1 MHQTSI
7 MRFFRDPK
15 TINNRIYPILDNS
28 YTNYQ
33 IDPSKNIVPRQ
44 LVQAPTHTLF
54 FDGCSKGNPGIAGA
68 GAVLYCGEVCENNE
82 IKTLAKY
89 LGHQTNN
96 YAEYSALIL
105 GLTMALEEGVSRL
118 IVKGDSMLAIKQMRG
133 EYRVKHPNIVPLYKE
148 ACKLSKK
155 FAHCRFEHVLREHN
169 QRADELANQ
178 GNLRIASQT

>member
-7 MRFFRDPK
+7 MRFFRGPK
-15 TINNRIYPILDNS
+15 TINNKNSPILDNS
-28 YTNYQ
+28 YTNSQ
-33 IDPSKNIVPRQ
+33 IDPSKNLIPKQ
-44 LVQAPTHTLF
+44 LVQAPTYTLF
-54 FDGCSKGNPGIAGA
+54 FDGCSKGNPGSAGA
-68 GAVLYCGEVCENNE
+68 GAVLYCGEICENNE
-82 IKTLAKY
+82 IKTLTKY

-133 EYRVKHPNIVPLYKE
+133 EYRVKHPDIVPLYKE
-148 ACKLSKK
+148 ACKLSKQ
-155 FAHCRFEHVLREHN
+155 FAHCRFEHVFREHN
-169 QRADELANQ
+169 QRADELSNQ